1 MSIEEFQRHEFFKHV
16 SPDAISHYVNNYD
29 LPLYLY
35 SKRIVTH
42 AYTKLRKGLPSNF
55 EIFYAQKSNPNKNI
69 LRHLNSLGVGCDTAS
84 LGEMDAA
91 LNAGFTADRIM
102 FTGPAKREEEIR
114 FAVENNLM
122 SINVESIQELILVN
136 NVAQEY
142 NKTQNILVRINPLYE
157 TGETTKIIGGTGVSK
172 FGIDIE
178 MIDEFF
184 AALKNTTNIVLKGI
198 HIFNSS
204 QILDWQKIYKN
215 TKNVIDTAIKLRE
228 KYLFELS
235 HIDLGGGFGIPYS
248 EEEKPLDISRLGD
261 ELFRLV
267 DSTEYKGFLDGVDLI
282 FEPGRYLS
290 GHSGIYLFKV
300 LYTKASRGKNI
311 LLTDGGI
318 HHLVRPALIG
328 TSHPIVNI
336 TAFYEK
342 REVQDR
348 YMVAGPLCTSLDC
361 FGEEI
366 ILPETRPGDI
376 LAVLNAGAYGYTESM
391 PLFLSHPQAKE
402 KFLD

>member
-1 MSIEEFQRHEFFKHV
+1 MSIEEFQKHEFFKHI
-16 SPDAISHYVNNYD
+16 SPDAISHYINNYD
-29 LPLYLY
+29 SPLYLY

-91 LNAGFTADRIM
+91 LNAGFSADRIM
-102 FTGPAKREEEIR
+102 FTGPAKREAELR
-114 FAVENNLM
+114 YAVENNLL
-122 SINVESIQELILVN
+122 SINVESVQELMLVKEI
-136 NVAQEY
+136 AQEY
-142 NKTQNILVRINPLYE
+142 DKEQNILVRINPLYE
-157 TGETTKIIGGTGVSK
+157 AGETTKIIGGTGVSK

-178 MIDEFF
+178 DIDEFF
-184 AALKNTTNIVLKGI
+184 AALKKTTNVVLNGI

-204 QILDWQKIYKN
+204 QILGWEKIYNN
-215 TKNVIDTAIKLRE
+215 TKNVIDTAIKLSN
-228 KYLFELS
+228 KYVFEVT

-248 EEEKPLDISRLGD
+248 SEEKPLDIARLGN

-267 DSTEYKGFLDGVDLI
+267 DSEEYKGFLEGVDLI

-300 LYTKASRGKNI
+300 LYTKTSRGKNI

-318 HHLVRPALIG
+318 HHLLRPALIG
-328 TSHPIVNI
+328 TSHPVINI
-336 TAFYEK
+336 TAYYEK
-342 REVQDR
+342 RTTR
-348 YMVAGPLCTSLDC
+348 SNYMVAGPLCTSLDC

-366 ILPETRPGDI
+366 SMPETKPGDI
-376 LAVLNAGAYGYTESM
+376 LAVLNAGAYGFTESM
-391 PLFLSHPQAKE
+391 PLFLSHPPAKE
-402 KFLD
+402 KFID

>member
-1 MSIEEFQRHEFFKHV
+1 MSTEEFQRHEFFKHV

-29 LPLYLY
+29 SPLYLY

-42 AYTKLRKGLPSNF
+42 EYTKLRKGLPSNF
-55 EIFYAQKSNPNKNI
+55 KIFYAQKSNPNKNI

-91 LNAGFTADRIM
+91 LNAGFSADRIM

>member
-1 MSIEEFQRHEFFKHV
+1 MSIEEFQKHEFFKHV
-16 SPDAISHYVNNYD
+16 SPDAISHYINNYD
-29 LPLYLY
+29 SPLYLY

-102 FTGPAKREEEIR
+102 FTGPAKREAELR
-114 FAVENNLM
+114 YAVENSLL
-122 SINVESIQELILVN
+122 SINVESIQELMLVN
-136 NVAQEY
+136 EIAQEY
-142 NKTQNILVRINPLYE
+142 DKEQNILVRINPLYE
-157 TGETTKIIGGTGVSK
+157 AGETTKIIGGTGVSK

-178 MIDEFF
+178 DIDDFF
-184 AALKNTTNIVLKGI
+184 AALKKTTNVALKGI

-204 QILDWQKIYKN
+204 QILDWEKIYNN
-215 TKNVIDTAIKLRE
+215 TKNVIDTAIKLSN
-228 KYLFELS
+228 KYVFEVT
-235 HIDLGGGFGIPYS
+235 HVDLGGGFGIPYS
-248 EEEKPLDISRLGD
+248 AEEKPLDITRLGD
-261 ELFRLV
+261 ELFKLV
-267 DSTEYKGFLDGVDLI
+267 DSEEYKGFLDGVDLI
-282 FEPGRYLS
+282 FEPGRFLS

-300 LYTKASRGKNI
+300 LYTKTSRGKNI

-318 HHLVRPALIG
+318 HHLLRPALIG
-328 TSHPIVNI
+328 TGHPVVNI
-336 TAFYEK
+336 TAYYEK
-342 REVQDR
+342 RTTKSN

-366 ILPETRPGDI
+366 CLTESKPGDI
-376 LAVLNAGAYGYTESM
+376 LAVLNAGAYGFTESM
-391 PLFLSHPQAKE
+391 PLFLSHPPAKE
-402 KFLD
+402 KFID